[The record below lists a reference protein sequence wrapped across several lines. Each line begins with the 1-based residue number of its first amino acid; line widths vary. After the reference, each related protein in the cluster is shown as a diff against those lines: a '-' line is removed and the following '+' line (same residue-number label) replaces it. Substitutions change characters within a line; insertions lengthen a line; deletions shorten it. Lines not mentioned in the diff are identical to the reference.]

1 MEVGILVT
9 RIRNQVDDTS
19 GGQLAKT
26 LSFTILP
33 IFYVNVE
40 PSLTFSSSKR
50 LPSESRILLTRYGP

>member
-1 MEVGILVT
+1 MKVGMLVI
-9 RIRNQVDDTS
+9 RNRNQVDDTS

-50 LPSESRILLTRYGP
+50 LPSESKILTIRYGP